1 MAIKPRRPVAAPKKK
16 AAPSGDK
23 PLPTIRESSLKI
35 FDIPLE
41 LLVGDELNPNEMA
54 EDKFDML
61 VQEIQENGFDEPLQV
76 IPHPRKEG
84 HYLIAGGHHRKK
96 AAATLGMD
104 AIPCVIKESWTE
116 DQQKFALVKRNIV
129 SGKMN
134 GTKFTKLYQELA
146 KTYDSAILQ
155 TMLGFT
161 QKKEFEAVY
170 EGVAKNLTPKQKTA
184 LANAKESIKSVDD
197 LTAVLHTIFKEEG
210 SEADHS
216 YVSFS
221 HLGKQ
226 HIYIKVDEPTVK
238 ALDNLKKKYDKEGR
252 KFATIMQDIIQHLDG
267 GAEKKKTPLR
277 RKQ

>member
-16 AAPSGDK
+16 AAPSGDA
-23 PLPTIRESSLKI
+23 PMPTIRESSLKV

-76 IPHPRKEG
+76 IPHPRMDGK
-84 HYLIAGGHHRKK
+84 YLIAGGHHRKK
-96 AAATLGMD
+96 AAAAVGMD
-104 AIPCVIKESWTE
+104 AVPCVIKESWTE

-134 GTKFTKLYQELA
+134 SAKFTRLYQELA
-146 KTYDSAILQ
+146 KTYDAAILQ

-184 LANAKESIKSVDD
+184 LAKAKEDIKSVDD
-197 LTAVLHTIFKEEG
+197 LTGVLHRIFKEEG
-210 SEADHS
+210 SESDHS
-216 YVSFS
+216 YVVFS
-221 HLGKQ
+221 HLGKS
-226 HIYIKVDEPTVK
+226 HVYIKVDDDTAK
-238 ALDNLKKKYDKEGR
+238 ALDSLKKKYDKKGESLA
-252 KFATIMQDIIQHLDG
+252 KMIQQVIRQLDG
-267 GAEKKKTPLR
+267 GTTVAKKPLAR
-277 RKQ
+277 RK